1 MTATAA
7 LEHLMWT
14 RLKVEDDMSRKSY
27 EDLGSPGSRLA
38 VLAARA
44 SIPDRLDATLTP
56 ALDAFA
62 QTRSD
67 TPTAPI
73 VLFALRNKIVHPTG
87 HEMTLYERFPGLMVE
102 TWYLAWHCLVLLI
115 LHWLGYEGATSDY
128 FRHAAMLATSNC
140 PVAFSSGPRMTSRR
154 SCCSRPAG
162 PEPAWRGRAL
172 PWPEA
177 QRRIRAATGLGGSC
191 ACSRGRLGIA
201 RSPRSTERT
210 SSLPI
215 SPDPCPAPLAAATSL
230 LRSAGRDR
238 RVRAPSPEALRPG
251 RRRVSPMGSAS

>member
-87 HEMTLYERFPGLMVE
+87 HEMTLYERFPGLMTK
-102 TWYLAWHCLVLLI
+102 TWYLAWHYLVLLI
-115 LHWLGYEGATSDY
+115 LHWLGYEGAHQRLLPPCGDAGDVDLSRGFLERAEDDVST
-128 FRHAAMLATSNC
+128 FVLFPACGAGACLA
-140 PVAFSSGPRMTSRR
+140 R
-154 SCCSRPAG
+154 S
-162 PEPAWRGRAL
+162 AL
-172 PWPEA
+172 PWPSPASNSRTLGSGGAAPARGHLGMARYCEVRNG
-177 QRRIRAATGLGGSC
+177 QSLIVPIRVLRHWRRLELLVPQVVIDEF
-191 ACSRGRLGIA
+191 
-201 RSPRSTERT
+201 ERNR
-210 SSLPI
+210 
-215 SPDPCPAPLAAATSL
+215 PD
-230 LRSAGRDR
+230 R
-238 RVRAPSPEALRPG
+238 
-251 RRRVSPMGSAS
+251 

>member
-1 MTATAA
+1 MGLADRARWIRTRWPPSLGAVGARQCTAGAPGALTWWFNQREWELEQLLHLVIRRYTQPEHRFSTRFVLSSAVLSASGGFVEQRIMTATAA

-87 HEMTLYERFPGLMVE
+87 HEMTLYERFPGLMTE
-102 TWYLAWHCLVLLI
+102 TWYLAWHYLVLLI
-115 LHWLGYEGATSDY
+115 LHWLGYEGAHQRLLPPCGD
-128 FRHAAMLATSNC
+128 AGDVE
-140 PVAFSSGPRMTSRR
+140 PVPWLSR
-154 SCCSRPAG
+154 
-162 PEPAWRGRAL
+162 
-172 PWPEA
+172 
-177 QRRIRAATGLGGSC
+177 
-191 ACSRGRLGIA
+191 
-201 RSPRSTERT
+201 
-210 SSLPI
+210 
-215 SPDPCPAPLAAATSL
+215 
-230 LRSAGRDR
+230 AGR
-238 RVRAPSPEALRPG
+238 G
-251 RRRVSPMGSAS
+251 